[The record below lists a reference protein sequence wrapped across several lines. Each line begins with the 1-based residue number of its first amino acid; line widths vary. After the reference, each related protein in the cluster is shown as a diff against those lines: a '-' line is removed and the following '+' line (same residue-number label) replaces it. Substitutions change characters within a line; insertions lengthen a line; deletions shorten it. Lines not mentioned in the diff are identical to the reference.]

1 MSATQEQYL
10 NSLKKIKEVEENVQK
25 EIENHRKIIDEKI
38 NQLEVDLK
46 KAIAAANNEGEKLVE
61 SSIEKSRMKATI
73 ETEKIIKDAKTKAEN
88 ISSKVTPQNVEE
100 IIDILLKEVE

>member
-1 MSATQEQYL
+1 MSATQEQYI

-25 EIENHRKIIDEKI
+25 EIENHKKIVDEKI

-46 KAIAAANNEGEKLVE
+46 KALAATNNEGEKLVE

-88 ISSKVTPQNVEE
+88 ISSKITAQNVEE